1 LTDWDVPET
10 FSFPTPTPLLET
22 AWKAWL
28 ICYPHLRHK
37 NGDTITATPV
47 RPLRLLKHGRMPS
60 NVKKKYDNSWKV
72 MLDLMEEEVHDEIKN
87 KPVNEIDT
95 AFLDSTFARAMV
107 GVSRKYPQF
116 EEKKTWRI
124 GTCSKEIKRA
134 MRRSARL
141 MPLQTRHSFNCRIIC
156 F

>member
-1 LTDWDVPET
+1 
-10 FSFPTPTPLLET
+10 
-22 AWKAWL
+22 
-28 ICYPHLRHK
+28 
-37 NGDTITATPV
+37 
-47 RPLRLLKHGRMPS
+47 MPS